1 MPDTDYAIL
10 VIDRLSDRGVEG
22 KKLSFEPNFDPS
34 RLLYRFSVPLLPRPK
49 YTGAEEIHEHPVDR
63 DAQAVQVLP
72 HLWKGRLGLR
82 PKSKDGPFF
91 PLFAEP
97 MRAKLAATLSSG
109 DLNYEIKFNA
119 W

>member
-1 MPDTDYAIL
+1 
-10 VIDRLSDRGVEG
+10 V
-22 KKLSFEPNFDPS
+22 
-34 RLLYRFSVPLLPRPK
+34 
-49 YTGAEEIHEHPVDR
+49 
-63 DAQAVQVLP
+63 
-72 HLWKGRLGLR
+72 LR